1 MSLASFCN
9 HCTARS
15 AALPKDRA
23 GGSGT
28 TFSAEWRKAIQVGR
42 AGQCKE
48 MLAPVQLADGAG
60 GWVTFIRPHSACK
73 QQVAAGRWLCCCWR
87 SPSPLLS
94 ANSCLLPQEVDSS
107 VKKHLRESIA
117 GGFDEE
123 RFGTRIGFGNLRR
136 QGRVGEVRGPRK
148 PKGSFAHACLLHLAS
163 APVLSHAVAR
173 CGCQWSLSYVPAPA
187 GSWRRSWRGGT
198 AMPHLPPWRCC
209 RSAHSPVLL
218 AGMWVVSGEPWLPH
232 FV

>member
-148 PKGSFAHACLLHLAS
+148 PNVALLMRVCFIWQALQFYHMLSPAAVANGLCPMCLLPQVPGGGAG
-163 APVLSHAVAR
+163 AAVPR
-173 CGCQWSLSYVPAPA
+173 CRTCHPGAAAGLHTLPFCWPAC
-187 GSWRRSWRGGT
+187 G
-198 AMPHLPPWRCC
+198 
-209 RSAHSPVLL
+209 
-218 AGMWVVSGEPWLPH
+218 
-232 FV
+232 